1 MTYVAE
7 FEQWVAAPLEQVFLF
22 FASPANLPRIMPPNA
37 GTELLAVKL
46 VPPPGITPVLSTVT
60 NREPVAGVGTEIV
73 TAFRLVPFLPF
84 RGRWIAQIIEFEWN
98 DHFADVQKKGPFH
111 RFQHRHSFRAETR
124 RGVSGT
130 VVRDKIEY
138 EIGFG
143 ILGGLAQKIFVERTF
158 QKMFEFRQKKLEAIL
173 QHGR

>member
-22 FASPANLPRIMPPNA
+22 FASPTNLPRIMPPSS
-37 GTELLAVKL
+37 GTELLEVKL
-46 VPPPGITPVLSTVT
+46 VPPPGVAPVLSTVT
-60 NREPVAGVGTEIV
+60 DRDPVAGVGTEIV

-84 RGRWIAQIIEFEWN
+84 RGRWIAQITEFEWN
-98 DHFADVQKKGPFH
+98 DHFGDIQKNGPFR
-111 RFQHRHSFRAETR
+111 RFHHRHSFAAETR
-124 RGVSGT
+124 RGVTGT
-130 VVRDKIEY
+130 VVHDRIEY

-143 ILGGLAQKIFVERTF
+143 ILGDFAQKIFVGRTF

-173 QHGR
+173 LQSK